1 MTLYKRNKILF
12 IVFIALLFFSPRL
25 CNAADTEESAEE
37 ILFITS
43 YNSDTKYT
51 YDNISTF
58 IQTYTQLGGKY
69 STIVENMNVTDLS
82 QAHKWKETLTE
93 ILDKHP
99 GAKLVIFLGGEA
111 WSSFLHLE
119 DEKYKRLPVFFA
131 MASRNGIRIPDEP
144 IDMQQYEPQSI
155 DLTER
160 MKEYNVKYC
169 SSYEYDINKDIEMMK
184 YFYPEMEHLAFVS
197 DNTYNGLAEQAWFKK
212 NLKNHPELPIT
223 YIDGRIHTLDMAVNQ
238 LRVLPKNS
246 VMLLGIW
253 RIDNRGITY
262 MNNSVYAFSKANP
275 LLPVFSLTSTAIGYW
290 AIGGYVPQY
299 EGIAKGMG
307 EYAYQFLDK
316 GKNDIRSINILPN
329 KYKFDANKLK
339 EWGFED
345 KKLPIN
351 SIVINQPIPF
361 FVAYKT
367 EVQFILLTFLVLI
380 GGLMIALYYY
390 YRTKILK
397 NRLER
402 TTKQLR
408 EDKKKLEASEIELR
422 DAKER
427 AEEANQLKS
436 AFVSNM
442 SHEIRTPLN
451 AIVGFSSL
459 LINSVEPSEE
469 LQEYANII
477 QTNSNLLL
485 QLISDVLDVSRLES
499 GKLQFN
505 YEWCE
510 LVTHC
515 QNMITLTNR
524 NKTTNA
530 DVRLQMP
537 KEPYMLY
544 TDPLR
549 LQQIIINL
557 LNNAL
562 KFTPAGG
569 SITLDYTVDKEKQ
582 CILFSVIDTG
592 TGIPGDKQELVF
604 QRFEKLNEFVQGTG
618 LGLAI
623 CKLTI
628 QYMGG
633 DIWIDKDYKGGARF
647 IFSHP
652 VKERESTEK

>member
-246 VMLLGIW
+246 VILLGIW

-652 VKERESTEK
+652 IKERESTEK